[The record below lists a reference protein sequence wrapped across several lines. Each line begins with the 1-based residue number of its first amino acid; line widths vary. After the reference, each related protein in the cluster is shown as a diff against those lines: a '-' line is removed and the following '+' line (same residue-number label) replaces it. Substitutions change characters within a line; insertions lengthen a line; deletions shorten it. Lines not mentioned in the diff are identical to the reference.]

1 MMTVKIRTKCALVR
15 RRSTMKHVTHKMVMI
30 SLLLLFALIIPV
42 GCIPVKTREP
52 NDQLTILSST
62 FTETALT
69 LTFTSTA
76 SQTASE
82 TDQPTQTFTPTA
94 SETARPSSTF
104 TPIPVRTTA
113 KPTRPTR
120 TFTPT
125 ASPTFT
131 ETFQPTQMFTP
142 TVSETDQPTPTFTP
156 TASQTEQPTS
166 TFTPT
171 ASETKQPTPTFTRC
185 PPGTA
190 EPFWVQPVTSPT
202 DQLTQ
207 VIAVYIGRGEE
218 VSVITESGTFTVTG
232 SFGNPALVE
241 ITLLPNTEHHLQVFA
256 KVGIMPGGT
265 GCTYGGYTLSTT
277 RDKQGNPLT
286 IIQVAPTP

>member
-1 MMTVKIRTKCALVR
+1 
-15 RRSTMKHVTHKMVMI
+15 MKHVTHKMVMI
-30 SLLLLFALIIPV
+30 SFLLLFALIIPV

-131 ETFQPTQMFTP
+131 ETFQPTQTFIPIVSETNPPTQTFTP
-142 TVSETDQPTPTFTP
+142 TVSETTQPTQTFTPTFTP
-156 TASQTEQPTS
+156 
-166 TFTPT
+166 
-171 ASETKQPTPTFTRC
+171 C
-185 PPGTA
+185 PPPTH
-190 EPFWVQPVTSPT
+190 EPFWVEPVTSPT

-207 VIAVYIGRGEE
+207 VIAVHIGQGDE

-232 SFGNPALVE
+232 KFGAYGNPALVE
-241 ITLLPNTEHHLQVFA
+241 ITLLPNTEHHLQVLA
-256 KVGIMPGGT
+256 KVRTTTPAGN
-265 GCTYGGYTLSTT
+265 GCTYSYTLRTIY
-277 RDKQGNPLT
+277 DKQGNPLT
-286 IIQVAPTP
+286 IIQTAPTP